1 MPFLNSFMDLPSER
15 AISGSLLPPNMTST
29 MTRMTS
35 SSCVPSPNMVRSS
48 SVAETSGQRGD
59 AQSRGGARQAA
70 VPATDGAAGATGDAG
85 SITAAGGSS
94 KAGAIA
100 AIAGVSSQT
109 SARISSASPQSYMRS
124 EERRVGKE
132 GWSRSAQG

>member
-29 MTRMTS
+29 ITRMTS

-59 AQSRGGARQAA
+59 AQSRGGARHVRGRQHRRQQR
-70 VPATDGAAGATGDAG
+70 DEDEGGGDKTSHGPMLRPWLRLVKLAHD
-85 SITAAGGSS
+85 
-94 KAGAIA
+94 
-100 AIAGVSSQT
+100 VS
-109 SARISSASPQSYMRS
+109 
-124 EERRVGKE
+124 
-132 GWSRSAQG
+132 